1 MVDLLQEQVVAVVE
15 GSLTLDQRLL
25 EAVQELD
32 TKDMVELLVLPTL
45 VVEEEDPQVDLEFS
59 SLLIHTLP
67 KRIL

>member
-32 TKDMVELLVLPTL
+32 SKVMVELLVLLEL
-45 VVEEEDPQVDLEFS
+45 VVVEEDPQVDLEFS
-59 SLLIHTLP
+59 LLLIHTSP
-67 KRIL
+67 KENS